1 MKICPNCNAE
11 CPDNVSFCASCGS
24 DLSNVPAQGGK
35 PEGAPAFC
43 KFCGNKLEPGALFCP
58 KCGNR
63 LDGSAPVKQASL
75 GQPQIIG
82 ETLGTLKS
90 FVTKSPDAAVSRA
103 AKSTGLSWTIFGGL
117 SILAFMFAL
126 PTNIH
131 QFLYN
136 TAMSV
141 FRKTMNAAGALGN
154 IPGNYMSQVRSGVR
168 QGIGQIHNWGL
179 GLLWSLLIGAFVFFG
194 LSFAIFG
201 AIKLI
206 HKKDVKLFQVFNM
219 VSVAALPLTC
229 VYLLN
234 LLIGL
239 IWVPLA
245 MILTACAAI
254 LSLILLFNGFQKLAA
269 FEKRP
274 TLTFVGCVGVIVVII
289 GLIVSIVVSSK
300 ISGLAGAI
308 AGGIGSG
315 IGSGIGGLF
324 N

>member
-11 CPDNVSFCASCGS
+11 CADDEVFCASCGS
-24 DLSNVPAQGGK
+24 NLSNVPSQGSK
-35 PEGAPAFC
+35 PEGAPTFC

-58 KCGNR
+58 KCGNK
-63 LDGSAPVKQASL
+63 LDGTAPAKQASA
-75 GQPQIIG
+75 GQPQIIS
-82 ETLGTLKS
+82 ETLGTLKT

-206 HKKDVKLFQVFNM
+206 HKKDVKLFSVFNM

-269 FEKRP
+269 FDKRP
-274 TLTFVGCVGVIVVII
+274 TLTFVGCVCAVVVVI
-289 GLIVSIVVSSK
+289 GLIGAIVISSK